1 MSSIT
6 QCLICVLAVVCLP
19 LIAGAQD
26 KPQADLPVTRAVLF
40 SSGVGYFEH
49 TGAVTGNTSMPLN
62 FKADQINDVL
72 KSMVLMDTGGG
83 NVTSV
88 SYPSQEPVERALR
101 SFGVDISGDPS
112 LPELLDQLRGTK
124 VVVLAPDKIAGSI
137 LSVQTRTRV
146 VGDPPTKIEEHLL
159 TLVTETGIRT
169 VSLDSVQSLTLS
181 DVKLQQELNQA
192 LSLLVQ
198 SRDKDRK
205 PVTINFEGEG
215 KRNVRVGYLVE
226 TPVWKTSYRLDLTP
240 DKPLMQGWAIV
251 ENTSDSDW
259 ESVSLSLVSGRP
271 ISFVMDLYTPMF
283 VPRPVVEPELYAS
296 LQPRRYEGGVEAEEK
311 LAELRANRRGAM
323 MDKAAMAPAAP
334 MAADALSGGAGFAG
348 RAMAKQERQNA
359 AQSVELGK
367 GVQSVA
373 SAGDLGEL
381 FEFTLQHP
389 ISLARRRSAMLPII
403 NQAIDA
409 EKVSIYNQSVLDKH
423 PLNGVWLTNDTG
435 LKMLSGPVT
444 VFDGGAYA
452 GDAQIGHLAPGDKR
466 LLSYAVDLAVTVDPS
481 VRSDQEITAAKIVRG
496 VLHVTRRHSF
506 EQTYTIS
513 SKAPVKRTIII
524 EHPFVNGRKLL
535 EPDKFDEKTAELYRF
550 RVPLEAKQAGKF
562 TVKEEQPISQ
572 TIALL
577 SYDANALAFYLNQK
591 QIDAKVRESLAKAI
605 ELKQQLSALLAKR
618 NDLQRQLNE
627 IQSGQDRLRKNI
639 QTVGANSTLGQ
650 RYLAKLNA
658 EEDLIENLDK
668 QIKDLNNQID
678 ELNNQL
684 ADFLNNLS
692 VG

>member
-6 QCLICVLAVVCLP
+6 QRLICVLAVVCLP

-112 LPELLDQLRGTK
+112 LPELLDQLRGAK
-124 VVVLAPDKIAGSI
+124 VVVQAPDNIAGSI
-137 LSVQTRTRV
+137 LSVETRTKI

-159 TLVTETGIRT
+159 TLVTDRGIRT
-169 VSLDSVQSLTLS
+169 VGLDSVQSLTLA
-181 DVKLQQELNQA
+181 DPKLQQELNQA

-205 PVTINFEGEG
+205 PVNIKFEGEG
-215 KRNVRVGYLVE
+215 KRNVRIGYLVE
-226 TPVWKTSYRLDLTP
+226 TPVWKTSYRLDLSQE
-240 DKPLMQGWAIV
+240 KPLMQGWAIV

-259 ESVSLSLVSGRP
+259 EDVSLSLVSGRP

-283 VPRPVVEPELYAS
+283 VPRPEVKPELYAS
-296 LQPRRYEGGVEAEEK
+296 LQPRRYEGGIEAEEK
-311 LAELRANRRGAM
+311 IAELRQSNRRKGVA
-323 MDKAAMAPAAP
+323 MDKPAAPRAAMA
-334 MAADALSGGAGFAG
+334 DAITGGGALFAG
-348 RAMAKQERQNA
+348 RGMAKQQAE
-359 AQSVELGK
+359 AQDLALDR

-381 FEFTLQHP
+381 FEYTLQHP

-403 NQAIDA
+403 NQPIDA

-452 GDAQIGHLAPGDKR
+452 GDAQIGHLAPNDKR

-481 VRSDQEITAAKIVRG
+481 VRSNDEITAAKIVRG
-496 VLHVTRRHSF
+496 VLHISRRHTY
-506 EQTYTIS
+506 EQTYTIA

-535 EPDKFDEKTAELYRF
+535 EPDKAAEKTPQLYRF
-550 RVPLEAKQAGKF
+550 RVPLEANQTGKF

-577 SYDANALAFYLNQK
+577 SYNANALGVYLNQK
-591 QIDAKVRESLAKAI
+591 QIDAEVRNALAKAI
-605 ELKQQLSALLAKR
+605 QMKQQINALESKR
-618 NDLQRQLNE
+618 NDLQRQLNN
-627 IQSGQDRLRKNI
+627 IQNGQDRLRKNI
-639 QTVGANSTLGQ
+639 QTVGAGSTLGQ
-650 RYLAKLNA
+650 RYLAKLSA
-658 EEDLIENLDK
+658 EEDQIESLDK
-668 QIKDLNNQID
+668 QIKSLSDQIEKLNN
-678 ELNNQL
+678 EL
-684 ADFLNNLS
+684 ADYLNKLN